1 MIARRMPVVA
11 IGLLTVR
18 TPIGVVVGT
27 RAFNA
32 HPIMAGPFA
41 RPEVPPDL
49 IAAMATT
56 CDIKAP
62 VRSAH
67 LIAGPTQHR

>member
-1 MIARRMPVVA
+1 MIARTMPVVA
-11 IGLLTVR
+11 IGCLAVR

-41 RPEVPPDL
+41 RPEMPPDL
-49 IAAMATT
+49 IAAMAAA
-56 CDIKAP
+56 CDIKAAM
-62 VRSAH
+62 RSAH
-67 LIAGPTQHR
+67 LIAGPTQNR